1 MSKREAG
8 YGTIQ
13 ENRIIP
19 LWSLTVWLVVMN
31 TTMFNVALPSVITQF
46 DLSPTAGSWIV
57 SGYSIVFALST
68 ITFSRLSDFIPIGRL
83 LFTGLII
90 LGIASI
96 IGYFSNSFMFVLIS
110 RMVQAMGAGAVPGLG
125 MVLATRYIPISRR
138 GRAMSFISSA
148 ASLGFGLGP
157 VIGGGIT
164 QLLGWNFLFAV
175 TGLVLLLLPVYKIY
189 LPIEQRREGS
199 FDLIGAL
206 LTGGGVTA
214 LLLYLSSFSFYLLV
228 LSASLFT
235 VLVLYSKKKEEP
247 FIRISLFKN
256 TTYVSILLIGLIAF
270 MTHFA
275 FLFVMPVM
283 LSNLFEK
290 EPATIG
296 FVIFPGAMLSAFA
309 AIFVGRWIDRFGNL
323 PVMQAGLLSLF
334 LSAVLFSLLGTA
346 AFYMTAVFY
355 MFTSIGFS
363 SLTSSLANENSRIL
377 HKDEVGSGMGM
388 LQLVQFFGGA
398 LGVAVAGLLIEGQK
412 AFTLEVVYR
421 NVFIFYTVL
430 VVAALMIYQVKI
442 KKNVSREGGS

>member
-1 MSKREAG
+1 MAAEEARF
-8 YGTIQ
+8 GTIQ

-31 TTMFNVALPSVITQF
+31 TTMFNVALPSVISQF

-83 LFTGLII
+83 LMTGLVI

-96 IGYFSNSFMFVLIS
+96 IGYFANSFVFVLAS

-164 QLLGWNFLFAV
+164 QLFGWNFLFIV
-175 TGLVLLLLPVYKIY
+175 TGLVLLLLPVFKIY
-189 LPIEQRREGS
+189 LPVEQRRAGS
-199 FDLIGAL
+199 FDFIGAL
-206 LTGGGVTA
+206 LTGGGVTT
-214 LLLYLSSFSFYLLV
+214 LLLYLSSFAFWQLGLSV
-228 LSASLFT
+228 LFFAI
-235 VLVLYSKKKEEP
+235 LVLYSKKKAEP
-247 FIRISLFKN
+247 FIRINLFKN
-256 TTYVSILLIGLIAF
+256 SRYVSLLFVGLIAF

-283 LSNLFEK
+283 LANLFQK
-290 EPATIG
+290 EPAVIG
-296 FVIFPGAMLSAFA
+296 LVIFPGAMLSAFA
-309 AIFVGRWIDRFGNL
+309 AIYVGRWIDRFGNL
-323 PVMQAGLLSLF
+323 PVMSAGLLSL
-334 LSAVLFSLLGTA
+334 LISAVLFSLLGTK
-346 AFYMTAVFY
+346 AFYMTAIFY

-377 HKDEVGSGMGM
+377 NKDEVGSGMGM

-398 LGVAVAGLLIEGQK
+398 LGVAIAGLLIEGQR
-412 AFTLEVVYR
+412 AFALEVVYR
-421 NVFIFYTVL
+421 NVFIFYTIL
-430 VVAALMIYQVKI
+430 VCVAISIYHFKI
-442 KKNVSREGGS
+442 KNKV

>member
-1 MSKREAG
+1 MAAG
-8 YGTIQ
+8 EERFGTIQ

-31 TTMFNVALPSVITQF
+31 TTMFNVALPSVIAQF
-46 DLSPTAGSWIV
+46 NLSPTAGSWIV

-83 LFTGLII
+83 LMTGLVI

-96 IGYFSNSFMFVLIS
+96 IGYFANSFAFVLVS

-164 QLLGWNFLFAV
+164 QLLGWNFLFIV
-175 TGLVLLLLPVYKIY
+175 TGLVLLLLPVFRIY
-189 LPIEQRREGS
+189 LPVEERRAGS
-199 FDLIGAL
+199 FDFVGAL
-206 LTGGGVTA
+206 LTGGGVTS
-214 LLLYLSSFSFYLLV
+214 LLLYLSSFSFWQ
-228 LSASLFT
+228 LSLSILFFV
-235 VLVLYSKKKEEP
+235 VLVLYSKKKDDP
-247 FIRISLFKN
+247 FIRVKLFKN
-256 TTYVSILLIGLIAF
+256 KGYVSLLLIGLIAF

-283 LSNLFEK
+283 LSNLFQK
-290 EPATIG
+290 EPAVIG
-296 FVIFPGAMLSAFA
+296 LVIFPGAMLSAFA

-323 PVMQAGLLSLF
+323 PVMRAGLLSLL
-334 LSAVLFSLLGTA
+334 LSALLFSLFGTK
-346 AFYMTAVFY
+346 AFYMTAIFY

-377 HKDEVGSGMGM
+377 KKDEVGSGMGM

-412 AFTLEVVYR
+412 MFGLEIVYR
-421 NVFIFYTVL
+421 NVFIFY
-430 VVAALMIYQVKI
+430 MILLCLAMAIYYVKI
-442 KKNVSREGGS
+442 NKKQV

>member
-1 MSKREAG
+1 MAKSDEN
-8 YGTIQ
+8 YGAIR

-31 TTMFNVALPSVITQF
+31 TTMFNVALPSVIAQF

-83 LFTGLII
+83 LITGLVI

-96 IGYFSNSFMFVLIS
+96 IGYFSNSFEFVLIS

-125 MVLATRYIPISRR
+125 MVLATRYIPLSRR
-138 GRAMSFISSA
+138 GRAMSLISSA

-164 QLLGWNFLFAV
+164 QLFGWNFLFVV
-175 TGLVLLLLPVYKIY
+175 TGLVLLLLPVFKVY
-189 LPIEQRREGS
+189 LPVEKRREGS
-199 FDLIGAL
+199 FDVIGAL
-206 LTGGGVTA
+206 LTGGGVTS
-214 LLLYLSSFSFYLLV
+214 LLLYLSSFSFYLLG
-228 LSASLFT
+228 LSILFFA
-235 VLVLYSKKKEEP
+235 VLVIYSKKKEDP
-247 FIRISLFKN
+247 FIRVSLFKN
-256 TTYVSILLIGLIAF
+256 TAYVSILLIGLIAF

-283 LSNLFEK
+283 LSNLFQK

-309 AIFVGRWIDRFGNL
+309 AIFVGRWIDKFGNL
-323 PVMQAGLLSLF
+323 PVMRAGLLSLL
-334 LSAVLFSLLGTA
+334 LSAVLFSLFATK
-346 AFYMTAVFY
+346 AFYMTAIFY

-377 HKDEVGSGMGM
+377 SKDEVGSGMGM

-398 LGVAVAGLLIEGQK
+398 LGVAVAGLLIEGQQ
-412 AFTLEVVYR
+412 AFALDIIYR
-421 NVFIFYTVL
+421 NVFIFYTIL
-430 VVAALMIYQVKI
+430 VMVSIVIYQLKI
-442 KKNVSREGGS
+442 KRNVSLESE

>member
-1 MSKREAG
+1 MKEVNTMAAEEARF
-8 YGTIQ
+8 GTIQ

-31 TTMFNVALPSVITQF
+31 TTMFNVALPSVISQF

-83 LFTGLII
+83 LMTGLVI

-96 IGYFSNSFMFVLIS
+96 IGYFANSFAFVLVS

-164 QLLGWNFLFAV
+164 QLLGWNFLFIV
-175 TGLVLLLLPVYKIY
+175 TGLVLLLLPVFKIY
-189 LPIEQRREGS
+189 LPVEKRRAGS
-199 FDLIGAL
+199 FDFAGAL
-206 LTGGGVTA
+206 LTGGGVTT
-214 LLLYLSSFSFYLLV
+214 LLLYLSSFAFWQLGLSVLFITILV
-228 LSASLFT
+228 W
-235 VLVLYSKKKEEP
+235 YSKKKAEP
-247 FIRISLFKN
+247 FIRINLFKN
-256 TTYVSILLIGLIAF
+256 SRYVSLLLVGLIAF

-283 LSNLFEK
+283 LSNLFQK
-290 EPATIG
+290 EPAVIG
-296 FVIFPGAMLSAFA
+296 LVIFPGAMLSAFA
-309 AIFVGRWIDRFGNL
+309 AIYVGRWIDRFGNL
-323 PVMQAGLLSLF
+323 PVMRAGLLSL
-334 LSAVLFSLLGTA
+334 LISAVLFSLLGTK
-346 AFYMTAVFY
+346 AFYMTAIFY

-377 HKDEVGSGMGM
+377 NKDEVGSGMGM

-398 LGVAVAGLLIEGQK
+398 LGVAIAGLLIEGQK
-412 AFTLEVVYR
+412 AFALEVVYR
-421 NVFIFYTVL
+421 NVFIFYTIL
-430 VVAALMIYQVKI
+430 VCVAISIYHFKI
-442 KKNVSREGGS
+442 KKKV

>member
-1 MSKREAG
+1 MAKSDEN
-8 YGTIQ
+8 YGAIR

-31 TTMFNVALPSVITQF
+31 TTMFNVALPSVIAQF

-83 LFTGLII
+83 LITGLVI

-96 IGYFSNSFMFVLIS
+96 IGYFSNSFEFVLIS

-125 MVLATRYIPISRR
+125 MVLATRYIPLSRR
-138 GRAMSFISSA
+138 GRAMSLISSA

-164 QLLGWNFLFAV
+164 QLFGWNFLFVV
-175 TGLVLLLLPVYKIY
+175 TGLVLLLLPVFKVY
-189 LPIEQRREGS
+189 LPVEKKREGS
-199 FDLIGAL
+199 FDVIGAL
-206 LTGGGVTA
+206 LTGGGVTS
-214 LLLYLSSFSFYLLV
+214 LLLYLSSFSFYLLG
-228 LSASLFT
+228 LSILFFA
-235 VLVLYSKKKEEP
+235 VLVIYSKKKEDP
-247 FIRISLFKN
+247 FIRVSLFKN
-256 TTYVSILLIGLIAF
+256 TAYVSILLIGLIAF

-283 LSNLFEK
+283 LSNLFQK

-309 AIFVGRWIDRFGNL
+309 AIFVGRWIDKFGNL
-323 PVMQAGLLSLF
+323 PVMRAGLLSLL
-334 LSAVLFSLLGTA
+334 LSAVLFSLFATK
-346 AFYMTAVFY
+346 AFYMTAIFY

-377 HKDEVGSGMGM
+377 SKDEVGSGMGM

-398 LGVAVAGLLIEGQK
+398 LGVAVAGLLIEGQQ
-412 AFTLEVVYR
+412 AFALDIIYR
-421 NVFIFYTVL
+421 NVFIFYTIL
-430 VVAALMIYQVKI
+430 VMVSIVIYQLKI
-442 KKNVSREGGS
+442 KRNVSLESE

>member
-1 MSKREAG
+1 MADREESLG
-8 YGTIQ
+8 GIQ

-31 TTMFNVALPSVITQF
+31 TTMFNVALPSVIAQF

-90 LGIASI
+90 LGISSI
-96 IGYFSNSFMFVLIS
+96 IGYFANSFAFVLIS
-110 RMVQAMGAGAVPGLG
+110 RIVQAMGAGAVPGLG

-164 QLLGWNFLFAV
+164 QLFGWNFLFIV
-175 TGLVLLLLPVYKIY
+175 TGLVLLLLPVFKVY
-189 LPIEQRREGS
+189 LPVEKRQAGS

-206 LTGGGVTA
+206 LTGGGVTS
-214 LLLYLSSFSFYLLV
+214 LLLYLSSFSFFLLGLSILFFAV
-228 LSASLFT
+228 LY
-235 VLVLYSKKKEEP
+235 LYSKKKDNP
-247 FIRISLFKN
+247 FIRVDLFKN
-256 TTYVSILLIGLIAF
+256 GRYVSILVVGLIGF

-275 FLFVMPVM
+275 LLFVMPVM
-283 LSNLFEK
+283 LANLFQK
-290 EPATIG
+290 EPAVIG
-296 FVIFPGAMLSAFA
+296 FIIFPGAMLSAFA
-309 AIFVGRWIDRFGNL
+309 AIYVGRWIDKFGNL
-323 PVMQAGLLSLF
+323 PVMRAGLLSLL
-334 LSAVLFSLLGTA
+334 LSTVLFSLFATK
-346 AFYMTAVFY
+346 AFYMTAIFY

-377 HKDEVGSGMGM
+377 KKDEVGSGMGM
-388 LQLVQFFGGA
+388 LQLIQFFGGA
-398 LGVAVAGLLIEGQK
+398 IGVAIAGLLIEGQHM
-412 AFTLEVVYR
+412 FELSVIYR
-421 NVFIFYTVL
+421 NVFVFYTFL
-430 VVAALMIYQVKI
+430 VCIAIFIYYRKI
-442 KKNVSREGGS
+442 NQHQLEST

>member
-1 MSKREAG
+1 MAAEEARF
-8 YGTIQ
+8 GTIQ

-31 TTMFNVALPSVITQF
+31 TTMFNVALPSVISQF

-83 LFTGLII
+83 LMTGLVI

-96 IGYFSNSFMFVLIS
+96 IGYFANSFAFVLVS

-164 QLLGWNFLFAV
+164 QLFGWNFLFIV
-175 TGLVLLLLPVYKIY
+175 TGLVLLLLPVFKIY
-189 LPIEQRREGS
+189 LPLEQRRAGS
-199 FDLIGAL
+199 FDFVGAL
-206 LTGGGVTA
+206 LTGGGVTT
-214 LLLYLSSFSFYLLV
+214 LLLYLSSFAFWQLGLSV
-228 LSASLFT
+228 LFFV
-235 VLVLYSKKKEEP
+235 VLVFYSKKKDEP
-247 FIRISLFKN
+247 FIRINLFKN
-256 TTYVSILLIGLIAF
+256 NRYVSLLLVGLIAF
-270 MTHFA
+270 ITHFA

-283 LSNLFEK
+283 LSNLFQK
-290 EPATIG
+290 EPAVIG

-309 AIFVGRWIDRFGNL
+309 AIYVGRWIDRFGNL
-323 PVMQAGLLSLF
+323 PVMRAGLLSL
-334 LSAVLFSLLGTA
+334 LISAVLFSLLGTK
-346 AFYMTAVFY
+346 AFYMTAIFY

-377 HKDEVGSGMGM
+377 SKDEVGSGMGM

-398 LGVAVAGLLIEGQK
+398 LGVAIAGLLIEGQR
-412 AFTLEVVYR
+412 AFPLEDVYR

-430 VVAALMIYQVKI
+430 VCIAILIYHFKI
-442 KKNVSREGGS
+442 KKKV

>member
-1 MSKREAG
+1 MAAG
-8 YGTIQ
+8 EERFGTIQ

-31 TTMFNVALPSVITQF
+31 TTMFNVALPSVIAQF
-46 DLSPTAGSWIV
+46 NLSPTAGSWIV

-83 LFTGLII
+83 LITGLVI
-90 LGIASI
+90 LGIASV
-96 IGYFSNSFMFVLIS
+96 IGYFANSFAFVLVS

-164 QLLGWNFLFAV
+164 QLLGWNFLFIV
-175 TGLVLLLLPVYKIY
+175 TGLVLLLLPVFRIY
-189 LPIEQRREGS
+189 LPVEERRAGS
-199 FDLIGAL
+199 FDFVGAL
-206 LTGGGVTA
+206 LTGGGVTS
-214 LLLYLSSFSFYLLV
+214 LLLYLSSFSFWQ
-228 LSASLFT
+228 LSLSILFFV
-235 VLVLYSKKKEEP
+235 VLVLYSKKKDDP
-247 FIRISLFKN
+247 FIRVKLFKN
-256 TTYVSILLIGLIAF
+256 KGYVSLLLIGLIAF

-283 LSNLFEK
+283 LSNLFQK
-290 EPATIG
+290 EPAVIG
-296 FVIFPGAMLSAFA
+296 LVIFPGAMLSAFA

-323 PVMQAGLLSLF
+323 PVMRAGLLSLL
-334 LSAVLFSLLGTA
+334 LSALLFSLFGTK
-346 AFYMTAVFY
+346 AFYMTAIFY

-377 HKDEVGSGMGM
+377 KKDEVGSGMGM

-412 AFTLEVVYR
+412 MFGLEIVYR
-421 NVFIFYTVL
+421 NVFIFY
-430 VVAALMIYQVKI
+430 MILLCLAMAIYYVKI
-442 KKNVSREGGS
+442 NKKQV

>member
-1 MSKREAG
+1 MAAEEARF
-8 YGTIQ
+8 GTIQ

-31 TTMFNVALPSVITQF
+31 TTMFNVALPSVISQF

-83 LFTGLII
+83 LMTGLVI

-96 IGYFSNSFMFVLIS
+96 IGYFANSFAFVLVS

-164 QLLGWNFLFAV
+164 QLFGWNFLFIV
-175 TGLVLLLLPVYKIY
+175 TGLVLLLLPVFKIY
-189 LPIEQRREGS
+189 LPVEQRRSGS
-199 FDLIGAL
+199 FDFVGAL
-206 LTGGGVTA
+206 LTGGGVTT
-214 LLLYLSSFSFYLLV
+214 LLLYLSSFAFWQLGLSV
-228 LSASLFT
+228 LFFSI
-235 VLVLYSKKKEEP
+235 LVLYSKKKADP
-247 FIRISLFKN
+247 FIRINLFKN
-256 TTYVSILLIGLIAF
+256 SRYVSLLFVGLIAF

-283 LSNLFEK
+283 LANLFEK
-290 EPATIG
+290 EPAVIG
-296 FVIFPGAMLSAFA
+296 LVIFPGAMLSAFA
-309 AIFVGRWIDRFGNL
+309 AIYVGRWIDRFGNL
-323 PVMQAGLLSLF
+323 PVMRAGLLSL
-334 LSAVLFSLLGTA
+334 LISAMLFSLLGTK
-346 AFYMTAVFY
+346 AFYMTAIFY

-377 HKDEVGSGMGM
+377 NKDEVGSGMGM

-398 LGVAVAGLLIEGQK
+398 LGVAIAGLLIEGQR
-412 AFTLEVVYR
+412 AFALEVVYR
-421 NVFIFYTVL
+421 NVFIFYTIL
-430 VVAALMIYQVKI
+430 VCAAISIYHFKI
-442 KKNVSREGGS
+442 KKKV

>member
-1 MSKREAG
+1 MAKSDEN
-8 YGTIQ
+8 YGAIR

-31 TTMFNVALPSVITQF
+31 TTMFNVALPSVIAQF

-83 LFTGLII
+83 LITGLVI

-96 IGYFSNSFMFVLIS
+96 IGYFSNSFEFVLIS

-125 MVLATRYIPISRR
+125 MVLATRYIPLSRR
-138 GRAMSFISSA
+138 GRAMSLISSA

-164 QLLGWNFLFAV
+164 QLFGWNFLFVV
-175 TGLVLLLLPVYKIY
+175 TGLVLLLLPVFKVY
-189 LPIEQRREGS
+189 LPVEKKREGS
-199 FDLIGAL
+199 FDVIGAL
-206 LTGGGVTA
+206 LTGGGVTS
-214 LLLYLSSFSFYLLV
+214 LLLYLSSFSFYLLG
-228 LSASLFT
+228 LSILFFA
-235 VLVLYSKKKEEP
+235 VLVIYSKKKEDP
-247 FIRISLFKN
+247 FIRVSLFKN
-256 TTYVSILLIGLIAF
+256 TAYVSILLIGLIAF

-283 LSNLFEK
+283 LSNLFQK

-309 AIFVGRWIDRFGNL
+309 AIFVGRWIDKFGNL
-323 PVMQAGLLSLF
+323 PVMRAGLLSLL
-334 LSAVLFSLLGTA
+334 LSAVLFSLFATK
-346 AFYMTAVFY
+346 AFYMTAIFY

-377 HKDEVGSGMGM
+377 SKDEVGSGMGM

-398 LGVAVAGLLIEGQK
+398 LGVAVAGLLIEGQQ
-412 AFTLEVVYR
+412 AFGLDIIYR
-421 NVFIFYTVL
+421 NVFIFYTIL
-430 VVAALMIYQVKI
+430 VMVSIVIYQLKI
-442 KKNVSREGGS
+442 KRNVSLESE

>member
-1 MSKREAG
+1 MAVSEEPF
-8 YGTIQ
+8 GTIQ

-31 TTMFNVALPSVITQF
+31 TTMFNVALPSVIAQF

-83 LFTGLII
+83 LITGLII

-96 IGYFSNSFMFVLIS
+96 IGYFANSFIFVLTS

-125 MVLATRYIPISRR
+125 MVLAARYIPISRR

-164 QLLGWNFLFAV
+164 QLLGWNFLFII
-175 TGLVLLLLPVYKIY
+175 TGLVLLLLPVFKIY
-189 LPIEQRREGS
+189 LPVEKRREGS
-199 FDLIGAL
+199 FDFAGAL
-206 LTGGGVTA
+206 LTGGGVTS
-214 LLLYLSSFSFYLLV
+214 LLLYLSSFSFWLLGLSV
-228 LSASLFT
+228 LFFA
-235 VLVLYSKKKEEP
+235 VLVLYSKKKDEP
-247 FIRISLFKN
+247 FIRVNLFKN
-256 TTYVSILLIGLIAF
+256 NRYVAILLVGLIAF

-283 LSNLFEK
+283 LSNLFGK
-290 EPATIG
+290 EPAVIG
-296 FVIFPGAMLSAFA
+296 LVIFPGAMLSAFA

-323 PVMQAGLLSLF
+323 PVMRAGLISLMV
-334 LSAVLFSLLGTA
+334 SAILFSLLGTKA
-346 AFYMTAVFY
+346 YYMTAIFY

-377 HKDEVGSGMGM
+377 NKDEVGSGMGM

-398 LGVAVAGLLIEGQK
+398 LGVAVAGLLIEAQK
-412 AFTLEVVYR
+412 MFELTVVYR
-421 NVFIFYTVL
+421 NVFVFYTIL
-430 VVAALMIYQVKI
+430 VCIAIIIYRLKI
-442 KKNVSREGGS
+442 KKSVSQVGD

>member
-1 MSKREAG
+1 MPGEEARF
-8 YGTIQ
+8 GTIQ

-31 TTMFNVALPSVITQF
+31 TTMFNVALPSVISQF

-83 LFTGLII
+83 LMTGLVI

-96 IGYFSNSFMFVLIS
+96 IGYFANNFVFVLVS

-164 QLLGWNFLFAV
+164 QLFGWNFLFIV
-175 TGLVLLLLPVYKIY
+175 TGVVLLLLPVFKIY
-189 LPIEQRREGS
+189 LPVEQRRDGS
-199 FDLIGAL
+199 FDFVGAL
-206 LTGGGVTA
+206 LTGGGVTT
-214 LLLYLSSFSFYLLV
+214 LLLYLSSFAFWQLGLSVLFFTILV
-228 LSASLFT
+228 LF
-235 VLVLYSKKKEEP
+235 SKKKVDP
-247 FIRISLFKN
+247 FIRINLFKN
-256 TTYVSILLIGLIAF
+256 SRYVSLLFVGLIAF

-283 LSNLFEK
+283 LANLFHK
-290 EPATIG
+290 EPAVIG
-296 FVIFPGAMLSAFA
+296 LVIFPGAMLSAFA
-309 AIFVGRWIDRFGNL
+309 AIYVGRWIDRFGNL
-323 PVMQAGLLSLF
+323 PVMRAGILSL
-334 LSAVLFSLLGTA
+334 LISAVLFSLLGTK
-346 AFYMTAVFY
+346 AFYMTAIFY

-377 HKDEVGSGMGM
+377 SKDEVGSGMGM

-398 LGVAVAGLLIEGQK
+398 LGVAIAGLLIEGQR

-421 NVFIFYTVL
+421 NVFIFYTIL
-430 VVAALMIYQVKI
+430 VCIAISIYHFKI
-442 KKNVSREGGS
+442 KKKV

>member
-1 MSKREAG
+1 MAAEEARF
-8 YGTIQ
+8 GTIQ

-31 TTMFNVALPSVITQF
+31 TTMFNVALPSVISQF

-83 LFTGLII
+83 LMTGLVI

-96 IGYFSNSFMFVLIS
+96 IGYFANSFVFVLAS

-164 QLLGWNFLFAV
+164 QLFGWNFLFIV
-175 TGLVLLLLPVYKIY
+175 TGLVLLLLPVFKIY
-189 LPIEQRREGS
+189 LPVEQRRAGS
-199 FDLIGAL
+199 FDFIGAL
-206 LTGGGVTA
+206 LTGGGVTT
-214 LLLYLSSFSFYLLV
+214 LLLYLSSFAFWQLGLSV
-228 LSASLFT
+228 LFFAI
-235 VLVLYSKKKEEP
+235 LVLYSKKKAEP
-247 FIRISLFKN
+247 FIRINLFKN
-256 TTYVSILLIGLIAF
+256 SRYVSLLFVGLIAF

-283 LSNLFEK
+283 LANLFQK
-290 EPATIG
+290 EPAVIG
-296 FVIFPGAMLSAFA
+296 LVIFPGAMLSAFA
-309 AIFVGRWIDRFGNL
+309 AIYVGRWIDRFGNL
-323 PVMQAGLLSLF
+323 PVMRAGLLSL
-334 LSAVLFSLLGTA
+334 LISAVLFSLLGTK
-346 AFYMTAVFY
+346 AFYMTAIFY

-377 HKDEVGSGMGM
+377 SKDEVGSGMGM

-398 LGVAVAGLLIEGQK
+398 LGVAIAGLLIEGQR
-412 AFTLEVVYR
+412 AFALEVVYR
-421 NVFIFYTVL
+421 NVFIFYTIL
-430 VVAALMIYQVKI
+430 VCVAISIYHFKI
-442 KKNVSREGGS
+442 KNKV

>member
-1 MSKREAG
+1 MAVSEER

-31 TTMFNVALPSVITQF
+31 TTMFNVALPSVIAQF

-83 LFTGLII
+83 LITGLVI
-90 LGIASI
+90 LGFASI
-96 IGYFSNSFMFVLIS
+96 IGYFANSFAFVLIS
-110 RMVQAMGAGAVPGLG
+110 RLVQAMGAGAVPGLG

-164 QLLGWNFLFAV
+164 QLLGWNFLFIV
-175 TGLVLLLLPVYKIY
+175 TGLVLLLLPVFKIY
-189 LPIEQRREGS
+189 LPVEERRAGT

-206 LTGGGVTA
+206 LTGGGVTT
-214 LLLYLSSFSFYLLV
+214 LLLYLSSFSFWLLALSLLFFAV
-228 LSASLFT
+228 LF
-235 VLVLYSKKKEEP
+235 LYSKKRDEP
-247 FIRISLFKN
+247 FIRVNLFKN
-256 TTYVSILLIGLIAF
+256 TRYVSLLFIGLIAF

-283 LSNLFEK
+283 LANLFNK
-290 EPATIG
+290 EPAVIG
-296 FVIFPGAMLSAFA
+296 LVIFPGAMLSAFA

-323 PVMQAGLLSLF
+323 PVMQSGLLSLLF
-334 LSAVLFSLLGTA
+334 SAVLFSLFATKA
-346 AFYMTAVFY
+346 YYMTAIFY

-377 HKDEVGSGMGM
+377 NKGEVGSGMGM

-412 AFTLEVVYR
+412 MFELTVVYR
-421 NVFIFYTVL
+421 NVFIFYTLLLCGAIV
-430 VVAALMIYQVKI
+430 IYYVKI
-442 KKNVSREGGS
+442 KRKKV

>member
-1 MSKREAG
+1 MAQEER
-8 YGTIQ
+8 YGSIQ

-31 TTMFNVALPSVITQF
+31 TTMFNVALPSVISQF

-83 LFTGLII
+83 LLTGLII

-96 IGYFSNSFMFVLIS
+96 IGYFSNSFEFVLIS

-125 MVLATRYIPISRR
+125 MVLATRYIPITRR
-138 GRAMSFISSA
+138 GRAMSLISSA

-164 QLLGWNFLFAV
+164 QLFGWNFLFVV
-175 TGLVLLLLPVYKIY
+175 TGLVLLLLPVFKVY
-189 LPIEQRREGS
+189 LPVEQKSEGS
-199 FDLIGAL
+199 FDVIGAL
-206 LTGGGVTA
+206 LTGGGVTS
-214 LLLYLSSFSFYLLV
+214 LLLYLSSFSLYLLCLSV
-228 LSASLFT
+228 LFFV
-235 VLVLYSKKKEEP
+235 VLVLYSNKKEDP
-247 FIRISLFKN
+247 FIRVSLFKN
-256 TTYVSILLIGLIAF
+256 SRYVSILLVGLIAF

-283 LSNLFEK
+283 LSNLFQK

-309 AIFVGRWIDRFGNL
+309 AIYVGRWIDRFGNL
-323 PVMQAGLLSLF
+323 PVMRAGLLSLL
-334 LSAVLFSLLGTA
+334 LSAILFSLFATK
-346 AFYMTAVFY
+346 AFYMTAIFY

-377 HKDEVGSGMGM
+377 SKDEVGSGMGM

-412 AFTLEVVYR
+412 AFALDVIYR
-421 NVFIFYTVL
+421 NVFIFYTIL
-430 VVAALMIYQVKI
+430 VVVSMVIYQVKL
-442 KKNVSREGGS
+442 KRSVSLGS